1 MAELRVVETAHQSRE
16 WPAATL
22 LSEASRGAGPL
33 SASAFVLVLLPFL
46 MIPRG
51 ASGADIRVPGSA
63 QVPTLQGQTAP
74 GETGSE
80 RDSHAV
86 SAPQAV
92 AVRLTGSLNIDGT
105 PDEEAWASATPVTEY
120 WQTQPL
126 EGEPGSQRTEA
137 RFLYD
142 DDALYVGAIL
152 YSENPIAARLKR
164 RDASFADTDLFAVF
178 IDGYHDHQ
186 VAYRFVLN
194 AAGVRK
200 DSRAN
205 PDGSNGDTSWDPVW
219 EGAAQVGDEGWS
231 AEMRIP
237 FSQLR
242 FSPADRQVWGI
253 QIERRDR
260 SNNEWSY
267 SAFTPLLERG
277 GVARFGHLVG
287 IEGIEPARPLELLP
301 YVTARNERL
310 DVPANTGAGVRNPF
324 QSGSD
329 YFGSAGLDLKY
340 RVGTNLT
347 LDAAVNPDFGQVEV
361 DPAVINLTAFETRY
375 QERRPFFVE
384 GMDLFTFQEG
394 GPAGSTG
401 RPPQLVYSRR
411 IGGPP
416 QGSAPSQAAFADAP
430 QATTILGAAK
440 LTGRSESGWSVGL
453 LEAVTEREVTPWV
466 DGSGTRSETV
476 VEPATNYV
484 VGRLRRDL
492 RAGDTRVGVIGGAV
506 NRGLE
511 GSSLVLP
518 SAAYTGG
525 LDFANEWAGRSWRVS
540 GALAASHL
548 RGSEAAMVATQRSSS
563 RYFQRP
569 DVDRLSV
576 DSMATSLSG
585 YYAMADLTKQA
596 GTVQVRLAGAAISP
610 GYEVNDLGFQ
620 SRADRFILDTQLKY
634 QETVP
639 GRIFRSWEV
648 RGGPD
653 AIWNYGGDRVFA
665 QFNVLTD
672 WVLANYWS
680 GSSAMRYDAKIDDD
694 RLTRGGPIAVGPER
708 FSARVNIQTDR
719 TKPYVVNASYDWSHD
734 AAGSKRNAADISLLV
749 AVQSNWE
756 VSFGPSVAKERV
768 AAQYV
773 TSVLDPLATETF
785 GRRYVFAGLS
795 QTTVSLDTRFNI
807 TFTPNLTFE
816 LYAQPFISTGNYGG
830 LKEFRAP
837 RTFDFLRYGTDTGTL
852 TDQRDGTF
860 RVDPDAAGP
869 AASFTVDNRDF
880 SYRSLRGNAV
890 LRWEWRPGSTLFLVW
905 QQSRVEE
912 LEASDPT
919 LSGVGESR
927 IGHDTGEIFRIPPNN
942 IFQLKVSYWFNP

>member
-1 MAELRVVETAHQSRE
+1 M
-16 WPAATL
+16 TL
-22 LSEASRGAGPL
+22 LIDHGRRGRRASAQIVDGSRSTSPVNAT
-33 SASAFVLVLLPFL
+33 AFVLVLLPFL
-46 MIPRG
+46 LIPGG
-51 ASGADIRVPGSA
+51 ASAT
-63 QVPTLQGQTAP
+63 Q
-74 GETGSE
+74 ETPQETRSE
-80 RDSHAV
+80 RDSHTV

-92 AVRLTGSLNIDGT
+92 AVRLTGSLNIDGM
-105 PDEEAWASATPVTEY
+105 PDEAAWASATPVTEY
-120 WQTQPL
+120 RQTQPF
-126 EGEPGSQRTEA
+126 EGEPASQRTEA

-152 YSENPIAARLKR
+152 YSKNPVAARLKR
-164 RDASFADTDLFAVF
+164 RDSNFADTDLFAVF

-186 VAYRFVLN
+186 LAYRFVLN

-200 DSRAN
+200 DSRAGA
-205 PDGSNGDTSWDPVW
+205 DGSNGDTSWDPVW
-219 EGAAQVGDEGWS
+219 EGAAQVSDEGWS

-242 FSPADRQVWGI
+242 FSPADLQVWGI

-260 SNNEWSY
+260 ANNEWSY

-287 IEGIEPARPLELLP
+287 IEGIPPARPLELLP
-301 YVTARNERL
+301 YVTARNDRL
-310 DVPANTGAGVRNPF
+310 FVPTNTGVGFANPF

-329 YFGSAGLDLKY
+329 YFGNAGLDLKY

-361 DPAVINLTAFETRY
+361 DPAIINLTAFETQY

-384 GMDLFTFQEG
+384 GSDLFTFQEG

-401 RPPQLVYSRR
+401 RAPQLVYSRR
-411 IGGPP
+411 IGRPP
-416 QGSAPSQAAFADAP
+416 HGGASSEAVFADSP
-430 QATTILGAAK
+430 TATTILGAAK
-440 LTGRSESGWSVGL
+440 LTGRSDSGWSVGL

-466 DGSGTRSETV
+466 DAVGSPSETV
-476 VEPATNYV
+476 VEPTTNYM

-492 RAGDTRVGVIGGAV
+492 RSGDTRIGLIGSAV
-506 NRGLE
+506 NRALG

-525 LDFANEWAGRSWRVS
+525 LDFANEWANRSWKLS
-540 GALAASHL
+540 GAFAGSHL
-548 RGSEAAMVATQRSSS
+548 SGSEEAMIRTQRSSS

-569 DVDRLSV
+569 DADHLSL
-576 DSMATSLSG
+576 DATALSLSG

-596 GTVQVRLAGAAISP
+596 GTVQMRLAGAAISP

-620 SRADRFILDTQLKY
+620 SRADRFVLDTQLKY

-665 QFNVLTD
+665 QFNVLTN
-672 WVLANYWS
+672 WILSNYWS
-680 GSSAMRYDAKIDDD
+680 GSSAMRYDAKVDDD
-694 RLTRGGPIAVGPER
+694 RLTRGGPIAVVPEK
-708 FSARVNIQTDR
+708 FSARVNIQTNR

-734 AAGSKRNAADISLLV
+734 DAGSWRNAADLSLLV

-768 AAQYV
+768 AAHYL
-773 TSVLDPLATETF
+773 TSVSDPLATETF
-785 GRRYVFAGLS
+785 GSRYIFGGLS

-816 LYAQPFISTGNYGG
+816 LYAQPFVSTGKYGR

-837 RTFDFLRYGTDTGTL
+837 GTFDFLRYGTDIGSL
-852 TDQRDGTF
+852 TDQGDGTF
-860 RVDPDAAGP
+860 LVDPDAAGP

-880 SYRSLRGNAV
+880 TYRSLLGNAV
-890 LRWEWRPGSTLFLVW
+890 LRWEWRPGSTLYLVW
-905 QQSRVEE
+905 QQSRIED

-919 LSGVGESR
+919 LSRIGESR
-927 IGHDTGEIFRIPPNN
+927 IGHDAAEIFRIRPDN
-942 IFQLKVSYWFNP
+942 IFQLKVSHWFNP